1 MPSGLD
7 RFTYRASGLARPGV
21 GVSVASPASD
31 LEMGTANLRK
41 RAGPHSGQDSPVVG
55 PAKVCDT
62 QEWRTCSLLGTCTAP
77 TFLQAPSPEPQ
88 PFQTASLSSLE
99 PLGLSRASELASC
112 PITDPCTC
120 PSSTQRIPSGTFPKG
135 RSPGNPWGPG
145 GCRSASGRHR
155 VWAVEDNCAPG
166 LARPGGGR
174 RALWEPCEVG
184 HTWVP
189 AISATRSPGGQCAS

>member
-7 RFTYRASGLARPGV
+7 RFTYRASGLAWPGV

-77 TFLQAPSPEPQ
+77 TFLQAPSPQPQ
-88 PFQTASLSSLE
+88 PFQTASPSSLE
-99 PLGLSRASELASC
+99 PLSLSRASELASC
-112 PITDPCTC
+112 PMHLPFQHPEDPKWHI
-120 PSSTQRIPSGTFPKG
+120 SEGTVSRKPLG
-135 RSPGNPWGPG
+135 AG
-145 GCRSASGRHR
+145 GLQISIRETLG
-155 VWAVEDNCAPG
+155 
-166 LARPGGGR
+166 
-174 RALWEPCEVG
+174 VG
-184 HTWVP
+184 C
-189 AISATRSPGGQCAS
+189 GGQLCPWPGQARRGQVGPVGAL